1 MARNSSKSTQKDP
14 KPRSLYTPKPVQ
26 DRVVAGHI
34 AGKSAR
40 AIAKQE
46 EIHPR
51 TVHQILGL
59 PEIQELI
66 AESRQKLLSLIPNA
80 IEVLKAAL
88 SSENERIRILAA
100 TKLMDSL
107 RVIPRE
113 VTDFVLPQPQKEGLK
128 EMYVQI
134 AEMMI
139 EKNKTF
145 GTPLPP
151 DVEEIKAKVEAQFSE
166 NSKSSGD
173 SNPPAIPE
181 I

>member
-1 MARNSSKSTQKDP
+1 
-14 KPRSLYTPKPVQ
+14 
-26 DRVVAGHI
+26 
-34 AGKSAR
+34 
-40 AIAKQE
+40 
-46 EIHPR
+46 
-51 TVHQILGL
+51 
-59 PEIQELI
+59 
-66 AESRQKLLSLIPNA
+66 
-80 IEVLKAAL
+80 
-88 SSENERIRILAA
+88 
-100 TKLMDSL
+100 MDSL